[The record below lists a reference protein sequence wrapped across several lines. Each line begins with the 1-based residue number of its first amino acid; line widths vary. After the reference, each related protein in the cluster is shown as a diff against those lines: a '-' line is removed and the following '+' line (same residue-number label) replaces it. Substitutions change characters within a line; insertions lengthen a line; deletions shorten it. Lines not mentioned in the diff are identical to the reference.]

1 MSTST
6 RVSTTVL
13 ATAMAMPKTAPSV
26 QLQPKPRITIML
38 KPVATALWTIVPG
51 TAIRFTASSSLKW
64 KCSPTPNI
72 SRITP
77 ISANW
82 GASSVS
88 ATNPAVCGPTTIPAT
103 R

>member
-1 MSTST
+1 LLSTST

-38 KPVATALWTIVPG
+38 NPVATALWTIVPG

-77 ISANW
+77 MCAICSARW
-82 GASSVS
+82 RS
-88 ATNPAVCGPTTIPAT
+88 AT
-103 R
+103 